1 MVCSAAVRSAAM
13 SAGRSVRFEPTS
25 ATVDADEANPMR
37 RPDAAPDR
45 FGGPCADYFSV
56 KIIQLSCN
64 AKFICAPPG
73 REC

>member
-37 RPDAAPDR
+37 RPAASKQPHISAALYR
-45 FGGPCADYFSV
+45 HHPS
-56 KIIQLSCN
+56 
-64 AKFICAPPG
+64 
-73 REC
+73 